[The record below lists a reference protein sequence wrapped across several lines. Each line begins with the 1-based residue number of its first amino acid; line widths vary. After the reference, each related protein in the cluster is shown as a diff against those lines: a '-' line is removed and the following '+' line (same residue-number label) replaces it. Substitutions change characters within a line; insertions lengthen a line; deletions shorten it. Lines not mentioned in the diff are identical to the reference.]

1 MLANRKI
8 PCFLESFHDVIITFN
23 LSTDKNQINFSIFN
37 INSNVNSNI
46 QSLIQQLDVVNVG
59 S

>member
-1 MLANRKI
+1 MLADRKI
-8 PCFLESFHDVIITFN
+8 PYFLEFFHHVIITFN

-46 QSLIQQLDVVNVG
+46 RSLIQQFDVVNVG